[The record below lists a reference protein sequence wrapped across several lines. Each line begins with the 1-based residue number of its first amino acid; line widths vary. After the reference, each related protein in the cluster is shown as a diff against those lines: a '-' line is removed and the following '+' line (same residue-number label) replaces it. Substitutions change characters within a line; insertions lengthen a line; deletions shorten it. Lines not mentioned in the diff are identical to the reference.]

1 MHGGK
6 SLPRI
11 SAARFAA
18 SAFGI
23 LSGLGGFTHG
33 VGEVLQGNVA
43 PNGLIINSWTQGPIA
58 DHLGGEPGMT
68 IVSNLFITGSLTMI
82 AALAL
87 IIWSAAFV
95 GRKRGGP
102 ILMLLAVTMLLVGG
116 GFAPPVIGL
125 LSGLAALGINS
136 PYPWWQAH
144 LQNGPRLFL
153 ARTWP
158 WVLGVTLTNGVFLVI
173 GSVIL
178 VIFFGLD
185 TPQLFVDSFL
195 VSVPL
200 VLLTI
205 LTGVARDLENKP
217 RAQGHG

>member
-1 MHGGK
+1 MNSGNAL
-6 SLPRI
+6 SRI
-11 SAARFAA
+11 NAARFVA

-23 LSGLGGFTHG
+23 LSGLGSFTHG
-33 VGEVLQGNVA
+33 VGEVLQGSVA
-43 PNGLIINSWTQGPIA
+43 PDGIVINSWTHGPIA

-68 IVSNLFITGSLTMI
+68 IVPNLLVTGWLTMI
-82 AALAL
+82 VALAL

-125 LSGLAALGINS
+125 LSGVAALGIS
-136 PYPWWQAH
+136 ASYAWWQARLQSEPRH
-144 LQNGPRLFL
+144 LL
-153 ARTWP
+153 ARVWP
-158 WVLGVTLTNGVFLVI
+158 WVFGVTLANGIFLVV

-178 VIFFGLD
+178 VVFFGLD
-185 TPQLFVDSFL
+185 APQLFVDSFL
-195 VSVPL
+195 VSIPL

-205 LTGVARDLENKP
+205 LTGVAYDLENKA
-217 RAQGHG
+217 RAQGQG